1 VEHTNGKAVFSLNN
15 RKITSYAELYSSN
28 LTSDKDVDDCSTP
41 TKVLAADYDDRKSPS
56 TSSSNDN
63 IASSNSVSLLQDEF
77 HSNVL
82 SMNGTDWGNCVY
94 NDEAI
99 SSSSILS
106 SNDRNI
112 SDGSFTGLVDS
123 ELPDEGSKCSL

>member
-1 VEHTNGKAVFSLNN
+1 VFSLNN
-15 RKITSYAELYSSN
+15 RKITSYAQLYSSD
-28 LTSDKDVDDCSTP
+28 LTSDKDVEDCSTP

-56 TSSSNDN
+56 TSSSIDNSN

-94 NDEAI
+94 NDEAL

-106 SNDRNI
+106 SIDRNM
-112 SDGSFTGLVDS
+112 SDESFTRLVDS
-123 ELPDEGSKCSL
+123 ELPDKDSRCSL